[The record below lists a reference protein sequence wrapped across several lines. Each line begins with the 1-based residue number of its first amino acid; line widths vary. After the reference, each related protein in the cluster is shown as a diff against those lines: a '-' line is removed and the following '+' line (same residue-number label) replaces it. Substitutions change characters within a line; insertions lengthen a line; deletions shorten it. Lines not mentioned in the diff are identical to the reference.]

1 MRIDRA
7 ANKEH
12 TPRRGI
18 DMNTNKN
25 AMECKDCK
33 AEFAEL
39 LLVEDYETQHAGLSA
54 HLASCAGCAQ
64 ELTELRATFA
74 LMDSWTAPEPSPYF
88 DSKVMV
94 GLREAEAAAPAG
106 FWERIRT
113 FVTYSTGRGL
123 RPVMAG
129 ALALVMIAGG
139 GGALIELHQT
149 AVTPSATVNDLK
161 ILDNNEQAIQQV
173 DQLLDDSGSSD
184 DGSAH
189 PIT

>member
-74 LMDSWTAPEPSPYF
+74 LMDSW
-88 DSKVMV
+88 KVMV